1 MKEHNL
7 MDYSML
13 VAIENTPED
22 SSHSTVS
29 LNETFTDRFTS
40 MKNSRDLLTDS
51 IFQLIK
57 EVKQGQK
64 RNNKNHERSDLKLN
78 YDESCSDAHKTLCV
92 NQKLIAHLAIIDY
105 LQLWNVSKQLERF
118 VKVYALNKDG
128 VGLSAVEP

>member
-40 MKNSRDLLTDS
+40 MKNSRELLTDS
-51 IFQLIK
+51 IF
-57 EVKQGQK
+57 
-64 RNNKNHERSDLKLN
+64 
-78 YDESCSDAHKTLCV
+78 
-92 NQKLIAHLAIIDY
+92 
-105 LQLWNVSKQLERF
+105 
-118 VKVYALNKDG
+118 
-128 VGLSAVEP
+128 

>member
-1 MKEHNL
+1 
-7 MDYSML
+7 ML

-40 MKNSRDLLTDS
+40 MKNSRELLTDS

-92 NQKLIAHLAIIDY
+92 NEKLIAHLAIIDY
-105 LQLWNVSKQLERF
+105 LQLWNVSK
-118 VKVYALNKDG
+118 
-128 VGLSAVEP
+128 